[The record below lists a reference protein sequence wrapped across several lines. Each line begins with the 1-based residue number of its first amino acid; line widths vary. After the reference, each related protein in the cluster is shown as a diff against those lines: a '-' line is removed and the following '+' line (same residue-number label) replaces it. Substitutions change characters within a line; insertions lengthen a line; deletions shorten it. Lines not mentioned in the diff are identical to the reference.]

1 MGRASS
7 TAGTTVTPRLSELVR
22 RRLDADPAVTPE
34 VAAAVLAA
42 LDAEPDR
49 GPGPDLDGIFLR
61 AIRVRG
67 FRGIGPEAVLRLDPG
82 PGLTLVVGRNG
93 SGKSSFAEAAELA
106 LTGVTRRWAGRASVW
121 REGWRNLHEGSASR
135 IELDLIATGFAGP
148 LTVSRQWSED
158 ADLSGGVWTQR
169 RNDQAPTEFRF
180 EQWARALELY
190 RPFLSYSELGALV
203 DGRPSDLFDALHRLL
218 GLDDLSVAQDR
229 TRARRLE
236 LERAARQ
243 SRDERQALLIALDA
257 VADDRA
263 ARVAGLLRAAEP
275 DLAAIGR
282 EISGTRHDA
291 IGTAALQAMLR
302 VRLPDAAQVEAAA
315 AAVQACAD
323 ELSARATGDAEAELR
338 VLELLRRARAH
349 AHPLL
354 DASESC
360 PCPVCGRGA
369 LDREWL
375 RETDAQIGRLTERA
389 AALTAAHTALDLAVA
404 RAREL
409 IGAVPP
415 ELNPPAPHAPNVDTG
430 PARQVWSGWAELAW
444 APVAE
449 DFPDRL
455 RRAYAD
461 AAQGLTALRAAAR
474 KELDRV
480 DAVWTPLVP
489 RIAAWLQGARAVAAA
504 EAELRT
510 VRRAEDWLKS
520 AAAGLRDERM
530 APLAEHART
539 IWRGLRQQSNV
550 DLGVIRLQGNAGASR
565 KVLLDVT
572 VDDADG
578 TALGVMSQG
587 ELHAL
592 GLSLF
597 LPRAT
602 VPDSPFGF
610 VLIDDPVQAMD
621 PAKVDGLARV
631 LAAVAHSGRQVVVF
645 THDERLTEAVRR
657 LRLGATVL
665 DVQRRERSA
674 VEVRVSEDPVRRY
687 LSDANALLRTRQ
699 LPRAIAAEL
708 VVTCC
713 RSAIEAAALARSR
726 RGLLAD
732 GIDHREVQRR
742 VDAARTTW
750 EKVSLAVF
758 GDPDRVD
765 DLNDRLDHDAPWAR
779 AVLRDAAAGAHIRI
793 DRGTAELVSG
803 TRKFVRWLD
812 P

>member
-1 MGRASS
+1 MGDVSIA
-7 TAGTTVTPRLSELVR
+7 AAPHLSDLVR
-22 RRLDADPAVTPE
+22 RRLDDDPAITPE
-34 VAAAVLAA
+34 VAATVLAA
-42 LDAEPDR
+42 LGAEPDR
-49 GPGPDLDGIFLR
+49 WTGPGVDGIFLR

-67 FRGIGPEAVLRLDPG
+67 FRGIGPEAELRLEPG

-106 LTGVTRRWAGRASVW
+106 LTGVTRRWAGRAAVW
-121 REGWRNLHEGSASR
+121 REGWRNLHDGNTSC
-135 IELDLIATGFAGP
+135 IELELTTTGSDGP
-148 LTVSRQWSED
+148 LHITRQWPAD
-158 ADLSGGVWTQR
+158 VDLSGGVWTQR
-169 RNDQAPTEFRF
+169 RKDAEPTEFRA
-180 EQWARALELY
+180 ERWARALELY

-218 GLDDLSVAQDR
+218 GLDDLTAAQDR

-243 SRDERQALLIALDA
+243 SRDERQALLTALDT

-263 ARVAGLLRAAEP
+263 AHVAELLRSPEP

-282 EISGTRHDA
+282 ELSGARHDPVGA
-291 IGTAALQAMLR
+291 TALQAILR
-302 VRLPDAAQVEAAA
+302 LRLPARADVEAAA
-315 AAVQACAD
+315 ADVRAGT
-323 ELSARATGDAEAELR
+323 ARLAAQTTGDSEAELR
-338 VLELLRRARAH
+338 VLQLLRQARAH
-349 AHPLL
+349 V
-354 DASESC
+354 DADGGEAC

-375 RETDAQIGRLTERA
+375 RETDTQIARLTARA
-389 AALTAAHTALDLAVA
+389 AALTAAREALIHAVA
-404 RAREL
+404 RARALVHPVPAEL
-409 IGAVPP
+409 TTPPP
-415 ELNPPAPHAPNVDTG
+415 EVPSVDTG
-430 PARQVWSGWAELAW
+430 PARQSWAAWAELAHGR
-444 APVAE
+444 AGG

-455 RRAYAD
+455 RASHSDALAD
-461 AAQGLTALRAAAR
+461 LTALRACAR
-474 KELDRV
+474 KELDRL

-489 RIAAWLQGARAVAAA
+489 RIAAWLGDARAVA
-504 EAELRT
+504 EADSELRT
-510 VRRAEDWLKS
+510 VRRAEDWLKA

-530 APLAEHART
+530 APLAQHARN

-550 DLGVIRLQGNAGASR
+550 DLGVIRLQGNAGSSR

-572 VDDADG
+572 VDETGG

-602 VPDSPFGF
+602 VPESPFGF
-610 VLIDDPVQAMD
+610 VVIDDPVQAMD

-631 LAAVAHSGRQVVVF
+631 LAAAARSGRQVVVF
-645 THDERLTEAVRR
+645 THDERLAEAVRR

-674 VEVRVSEDPVRRY
+674 VEVRVAEDPVRRY
-687 LSDANALLRTRQ
+687 LSDANALLRTKQ

-732 GIDHREVQRR
+732 GVDHREVQRR

-750 EKVSLAVF
+750 EKVSLAIF

-765 DLNDRLDHDAPWAR
+765 DLNDLLDRDAPWAR
-779 AVLRDAAAGAHIRI
+779 AVVRDAAAGAHVRI
-793 DRGTAELVSG
+793 ERGTGELISG
-803 TRKFVRWLD
+803 TRKFVKWLD

>member
-1 MGRASS
+1 MGDVSIAAASS
-7 TAGTTVTPRLSELVR
+7 LSDLVR
-22 RRLDADPAVTPE
+22 RRLDDDPAVTPE
-34 VAAAVLAA
+34 VASTVLAA
-42 LDAEPDR
+42 LGAEPDR
-49 GPGPDLDGIFLR
+49 WAGPGVEGIFLR

-67 FRGIGPEAVLRLDPG
+67 FRGIGPEAQLRLDPG

-106 LTGVTRRWAGRASVW
+106 LTGVTRRWEGRAAVW
-121 REGWRNLHEGSASR
+121 REGWRNLHDGSASR
-135 IELDLIATGFAGP
+135 VEVELTTAGSDGP
-148 LTVSRQWSED
+148 LTITRQWPAEAPLD
-158 ADLSGGVWTQR
+158 GGVWTQR
-169 RNDQAPTEFRF
+169 RKDHEPTEFRA
-180 EQWARALELY
+180 ERWARALELY

-218 GLDDLSVAQDR
+218 GLDDLTAAQDR
-229 TRARRLE
+229 TRIRRLE

-243 SRDERQALLIALDA
+243 SRDERQSLLTALDA

-263 ARVAGLLRAAEP
+263 AHVAELMRAPEP
-275 DLAAIGR
+275 DLAAIGG
-282 EISGTRHDA
+282 ELSGARHDPVGA
-291 IGTAALQAMLR
+291 PALQAILR
-302 VRLPDAAQVEAAA
+302 LRLPDAADVETAA
-315 AAVQACAD
+315 AAVRAAAAG
-323 ELSARATGDAEAELR
+323 LAARTSGDSEAELR
-338 VLELLRRARAH
+338 VLELLRQARAH
-349 AHPLL
+349 I
-354 DASESC
+354 DAQGAEC
-360 PCPVCGRGA
+360 PCPVCGRGT
-369 LDREWL
+369 LDRKWL
-375 RETDAQIGRLTERA
+375 RETDAQIARLTARA
-389 AALTAAHTALDLAVA
+389 AELTAAREALAHAVA
-404 RAREL
+404 RVRALVHPIPVEL
-409 IGAVPP
+409 
-415 ELNPPAPHAPNVDTG
+415 EAPQQVSSVDTG
-430 PARQVWSGWAELAW
+430 PARRGWSAWAELARGG
-444 APVAE
+444 AGA

-455 RRAYAD
+455 CAAHAD
-461 AAQGLTALRAAAR
+461 ALARLEALRACAR
-474 KELDRV
+474 KELDRL

-489 RIAAWLQGARAVAAA
+489 RIAAWLHDARAVAAA
-504 EAELRT
+504 EPELRT
-510 VRRAEDWLKS
+510 VRRAEDWLKA

-530 APLAEHART
+530 APLAEHARN

-550 DLGVIRLQGNAGASR
+550 DLGVIRLQGNAGSSR

-572 VDDADG
+572 VDEAG
-578 TALGVMSQG
+578 GNALGVMSQG

-602 VPDSPFGF
+602 VPESPFGF
-610 VLIDDPVQAMD
+610 VVIDDPVQAMD

-631 LAAVAHSGRQVVVF
+631 LAAAARSGRQVVVF
-645 THDERLTEAVRR
+645 THDERLAEAVRR

-674 VEVRVSEDPVRRY
+674 VEVRVAEDPVRRY
-687 LSDANALLRTRQ
+687 LSDANALLRTKQ

-732 GIDHREVQRR
+732 GVDHREVQRR

-765 DLNDRLDHDAPWAR
+765 DLNDLLDRDAPWAR
-779 AVLRDAAAGAHIRI
+779 AVVRDAAAGAHIRI
-793 DRGTAELVSG
+793 ERETGELISG
-803 TRKFVRWLD
+803 TRKFVKWLD

>member
-1 MGRASS
+1 MGDVSIAAASS
-7 TAGTTVTPRLSELVR
+7 LSDLVR
-22 RRLDADPAVTPE
+22 RRLDDDPAVTPE
-34 VAAAVLAA
+34 VASTVLAA
-42 LDAEPDR
+42 LGAEPDR
-49 GPGPDLDGIFLR
+49 SAGPGVEGIFLR

-67 FRGIGPEAVLRLDPG
+67 FRGIGPEAQLRLDPG

-106 LTGVTRRWAGRASVW
+106 LTGVTRRWEGRAAVW
-121 REGWRNLHEGSASR
+121 REGWRNLHDGSASR
-135 IELDLIATGFAGP
+135 VEVELTTAGSDGP
-148 LTVSRQWSED
+148 LTITRQWPAEAPLD
-158 ADLSGGVWTQR
+158 GGVWTQR
-169 RNDQAPTEFRF
+169 RKDHEPTEFRA
-180 EQWARALELY
+180 ERWARALELY

-218 GLDDLSVAQDR
+218 GLDDLTAAQDR
-229 TRARRLE
+229 TRIRRLE

-243 SRDERQALLIALDA
+243 SRDERQSLLTALDA

-263 ARVAGLLRAAEP
+263 AHVAELMRAPEP
-275 DLAAIGR
+275 DLAAIGG
-282 EISGTRHDA
+282 ELSGARHDPVGA
-291 IGTAALQAMLR
+291 PALQAILR
-302 VRLPDAAQVEAAA
+302 LRLPDAADVETAA
-315 AAVQACAD
+315 AAVRAAAAG
-323 ELSARATGDAEAELR
+323 LAARTSGDSEAELR
-338 VLELLRRARAH
+338 VLELLRQARAH
-349 AHPLL
+349 I
-354 DASESC
+354 DAQGAEC
-360 PCPVCGRGA
+360 PCPVCGRGT
-369 LDREWL
+369 LDRKWL
-375 RETDAQIGRLTERA
+375 RETDAQIARLTARA
-389 AALTAAHTALDLAVA
+389 AELTAAREALAHAVA
-404 RAREL
+404 RVRALVHPIPVEL
-409 IGAVPP
+409 
-415 ELNPPAPHAPNVDTG
+415 EAPQQVSSVDTG
-430 PARQVWSGWAELAW
+430 PARRGWSAWAELARGG
-444 APVAE
+444 AGA

-455 RRAYAD
+455 CAAHAD
-461 AAQGLTALRAAAR
+461 ALARLEALRACAR
-474 KELDRV
+474 KELDRL

-489 RIAAWLQGARAVAAA
+489 RIAAWLHDARAVAAA
-504 EAELRT
+504 EPELRT
-510 VRRAEDWLKS
+510 VRRAEDWLKA

-530 APLAEHART
+530 APLAEHARN

-550 DLGVIRLQGNAGASR
+550 DLGVIRLQGNAGSSR

-572 VDDADG
+572 VDEAG
-578 TALGVMSQG
+578 GNALGVMSQG

-602 VPDSPFGF
+602 VPESPFGF
-610 VLIDDPVQAMD
+610 VVIDDPVQAMD

-631 LAAVAHSGRQVVVF
+631 LAAAARSGRQVVVF
-645 THDERLTEAVRR
+645 THDERLAEAVRR

-674 VEVRVSEDPVRRY
+674 VEVRVAEDPVRRY
-687 LSDANALLRTRQ
+687 LSDANALLRTKQ

-732 GIDHREVQRR
+732 GVDHREVQRR

-765 DLNDRLDHDAPWAR
+765 DLNDLLDRDAPWAR
-779 AVLRDAAAGAHIRI
+779 AVVRDAAAGAHIRI
-793 DRGTAELVSG
+793 ERGTGELISG
-803 TRKFVRWLD
+803 TRKFVKWLD